1 MKISLDVIKRE
12 RNLIIEVPKK
22 YERVFNGTL
31 DFSKD
36 EDDKLYEECF
46 VYLQN
51 KYGYEELVDYGI
63 VK

>member
-12 RNLIIEVPKK
+12 RNLIVEVPKK

-36 EDDKLYEECF
+36 ECF
-46 VYLQN
+46 IYLQN
-51 KYGYEELVDYGI
+51 KYGYEELIDYGI